1 MRYTNEIL
9 GLMKSPRYKLAR
21 LVFNA
26 LISGNAPDEKIMKKL
41 YKNSYINMLALS
53 RELELEGAPRVHVN
67 APSPITDARVMIAKD
82 KNYQKIHNELLKFRI
97 PDVKNLKKF
106 FGEYSKTVQLSYKI
120 FIEAKKLRKSGISMT
135 CHHNRVACTFY
146 ELIKDN
152 PEVHY
157 YSAIAA
163 LHDFIEDLMYSVK
176 DEKGQR
182 FTIDNYEEFVNKFI
196 PKDLQEPIM
205 LLTNHYDMI
214 LKYVDY
220 HLDRQGRRFNKEN
233 LLEFLGHMRP
243 DTMAQL
249 GSFVGKI
256 ILIVKESEYTETSSK
271 DYLEEIKWKSYTEL
285 YIPELV
291 KISYKDKEHLLLL
304 VKLVDLS
311 DNNNALEGMDL
322 PSKIKNIRKSII
334 TCDLISK
341 LDKAKLLEDYVLELR
356 EDALVKA
363 EFIVIKDLMMQESV
377 LDFYVDAL
385 VKIEK
390 MKDVFCH

>member
-1 MRYTNEIL
+1 MRYTNEFL
-9 GLMKSPRYKLAR
+9 GLMKNPRYKLAR
-21 LVFNA
+21 LVFND
-26 LISGNAPDEKIMKKL
+26 LISGNAPDEKVLKKL
-41 YKNSYINMLALS
+41 YKNSYKSMLSLS
-53 RELELEGAPRVHVN
+53 KDFKITGELRKHVN
-67 APSPITDARVMIAKD
+67 APSLITDARLATVKD
-82 KNYQKIHNELLKFRI
+82 NNYRKIHHELLKFQI
-97 PDVKNLKKF
+97 PEIKHLKKF
-106 FGEYSKTVQLSYKI
+106 FGEYSKTVQTSYKL
-120 FIEAKKLRKSGISMT
+120 FIEAKKTRKSGISMT

-152 PEVHY
+152 PEVNHY
-157 YSAIAA
+157 ASIAA
-163 LHDFIEDLMYSVK
+163 LHDFVEDLMYSLK
-176 DEKGQR
+176 DEEGNR
-182 FTIDNYEEFVNKFI
+182 YTIENYEAFLNKFI
-196 PKDLQEPIM
+196 PKDLQEPIQ

-220 HLDRQGRRFNKEN
+220 HLDRQGKRFNKEN
-233 LLEFLGHMRP
+233 LLEFLGHMKP

-249 GSFVGKI
+249 GSFVRKI
-256 ILIVKESEYTETSSK
+256 MLVVRGSEYTETSSK
-271 DYLEEIKWKSYTEL
+271 DYLEEMKWKCYTEL

-341 LDKAKLLEDYVLELR
+341 LDKAKLLEDYVLELS

-363 EFIVIKDLMMQESV
+363 EFLVIKDLMMQESV